1 MNIIFYILVVVG
13 SIMVYATNMILK
25 QFKQEDNVRAIIGLK
40 VGGLFVALIGILKLL
55 NVY

>member
-13 SIMVYATNMILK
+13 SIMVYATNIILK
-25 QFKQEDNVRAIIGLK
+25 QFKQENNDKAIIGLK

-55 NVY
+55 KVY